1 MWRRARSAA
10 STACSQAGGAAG
22 GSQSQGPT
30 RRTFCGQSQRGYS
43 NGSPVRY
50 STSGAARNRSAARL
64 SAGTPT
70 RARSSLTRGRRIRS
84 SEPNT
89 IGPSAASRSRPARP
103 RAGRNPGPNGGASRR
118 HRERISNSTYATM
131 AGVPPAAPVAF
142 ACSRRSGRCARRLSP
157 SREGC
162 RENRSTNRR
171 VNWSW
176 ANSARHRAG
185 LRFRWDEPVS
195 SRQFRRLRPTVACT
209 TDFYSFSRQPRVE
222 AQARRLRH
230 QAAQAQTE
238 HRGTLDSSTR
248 LALTRVSQPSLSVLR
263 DPCPLT
269 APAPRAMLRSV
280 LSRPRGV
287 CRCGG

>member
-1 MWRRARSAA
+1 MA
-10 STACSQAGGAAG
+10 S
-22 GSQSQGPT
+22 
-30 RRTFCGQSQRGYS
+30 R
-43 NGSPVRY
+43 
-50 STSGAARNRSAARL
+50 
-64 SAGTPT
+64 SAGTRTARPSGT
-70 RARSSLTRGRRIRS
+70 APAAPRGTDRRRDSALARRRERAARYARAQDPLERAEHDRAKRGIAQ
-84 SEPNT
+84 P
-89 IGPSAASRSRPARP
+89 SRPP
-103 RAGRNPGPNGGASRR
+103 TGRTEPGPKRRRVTTAPGADI
-118 HRERISNSTYATM
+118 ESTYATM